1 MIEAVEVSAS
11 FNWFLQGEF
20 QEKNITVQLPK
31 MQYGHILF
39 ILWRYPEESSFCWGE
54 WSKIACVLRCFSKHY

>member
-39 ILWRYPEESSFCWGE
+39 IL
-54 WSKIACVLRCFSKHY
+54 